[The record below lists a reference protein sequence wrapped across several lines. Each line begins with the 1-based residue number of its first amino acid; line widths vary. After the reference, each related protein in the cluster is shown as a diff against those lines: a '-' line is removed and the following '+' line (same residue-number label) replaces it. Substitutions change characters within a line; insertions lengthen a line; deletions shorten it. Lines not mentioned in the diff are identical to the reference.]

1 MNGSD
6 SEFACMI
13 VSVVA
18 SVCIIATMP
27 LRKSHVLKRAGVCCM
42 RVKRRSIKLPV
53 ATLACCCVVPF
64 LTFRI
69 NFSMYVKIMLDGVG
83 LLGAYMMS
91 SLLATAACDG
101 VYENGVIADGALIL
115 FSDIAHFK
123 KPDEQ
128 SEMYGN
134 HVLEIETN
142 AHGKKRVLYA
152 DENERNAVIEK
163 ICAIDKVKNHT

>member
-1 MNGSD
+1 
-6 SEFACMI
+6 
-13 VSVVA
+13 
-18 SVCIIATMP
+18 
-27 LRKSHVLKRAGVCCM
+27 
-42 RVKRRSIKLPV
+42 
-53 ATLACCCVVPF
+53 
-64 LTFRI
+64 
-69 NFSMYVKIMLDGVG
+69 MLDGVG